1 MLVGKER
8 SGKECNRSSNEFVG
22 IFFGRMTE
30 SNTNH
35 RRLKT
40 DMLKTHCILLDPRFI
55 IEKSILKMRYEY
67 LEEIKYD
74 DSPDEY

>member
-30 SNTNH
+30 SNTYH

-40 DMLKTHCILLDPRFI
+40 DMLKTHCILLDPPEFI
-55 IEKSILKMRYEY
+55 IEKLILKMHY
-67 LEEIKYD
+67 
-74 DSPDEY
+74 